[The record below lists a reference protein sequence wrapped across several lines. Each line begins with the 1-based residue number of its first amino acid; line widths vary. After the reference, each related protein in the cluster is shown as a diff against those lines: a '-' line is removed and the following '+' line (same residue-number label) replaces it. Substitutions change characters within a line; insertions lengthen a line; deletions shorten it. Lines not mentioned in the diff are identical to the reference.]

1 MLPRKLLGRS
11 KLGNIATANW
21 LFPASDPPLMKT
33 AKLIFRMILRNIMK
47 NPNIKGPDS
56 EDRTWPDL
64 NNFLINSLSL
74 QEIIR
79 NCIRDKNVQD
89 KLDAIDWE
97 MVEKIFLDTING
109 KVKGAQFLFA
119 LASISRFIQM
129 VESN

>member
-1 MLPRKLLGRS
+1 M
-11 KLGNIATANW
+11 
-21 LFPASDPPLMKT
+21 
-33 AKLIFRMILRNIMK
+33 
-47 NPNIKGPDS
+47 
-56 EDRTWPDL
+56 
-64 NNFLINSLSL
+64 INSLAL

-79 NCIRDKNVQD
+79 NCIRDKNVQE

-97 MVEKIFLDTING
+97 MVEKIFLETIDG